1 MRPAAR
7 PADNLLA
14 SHDAASLATWLEVRG
29 ETASAARA
37 TVAKVLR
44 YVHRAEGDVAWS
56 DDALAAL
63 GLNRN
68 ARRELLELDPRPS
81 LTIASRA
88 PSGDGAT
95 RLLLAAQDGALVEA
109 VLIPGPGR
117 TTLCVSSQVGCAR
130 ACSFCETGTLG
141 LTRQLT
147 AGEIVDQVRVARAE
161 HARSSAQ
168 PAAPSIGDAAAGGAP
183 PLVNLVFMGMGEPFD
198 NLPEVLRAIRLLTD
212 SRAYD
217 FAPARVTV
225 STVGVADKLAEF
237 FAGTRARLAVS
248 LNAPDDAR
256 RARIMPVN
264 QRFPLAALKE
274 ALARHVPRGRGVLF
288 EYVLFDGVN
297 DAPADADMLAEY
309 VRGLACRVNVIPC
322 NPGPDPA
329 LRPPREEAVTA
340 FLKRLASH
348 GVTTL
353 VRRPRG
359 RDVGGACGQLA
370 GAARRSLPLLLGE
383 EQGPLT
389 PMAT

>member
-1 MRPAAR
+1 MERSSAR
-7 PADNLLA
+7 PARLSDNLFA

-37 TVAKVLR
+37 TVVKVIR
-44 YVHRAEGDVAWS
+44 HVHRAKGDVAWS
-56 DDALAAL
+56 DATLEAL
-63 GLNRN
+63 GINRN

-88 PSGDGAT
+88 PSDDGSM
-95 RLLLAAQDGALVEA
+95 RMLLAAQDGALVEA
-109 VLIPGPGR
+109 VLIPAPGR

-141 LTRQLT
+141 LTRQLS
-147 AGEIVDQVRVARAE
+147 AGEIVDQVRVALAE
-161 HARSSAQ
+161 HGAR
-168 PAAPSIGDAAAGGAP
+168 GGEP

-212 SRAYD
+212 GRAYD

-225 STVGVADKLAEF
+225 STVGVADKLGEF

-264 QRFPLAALKE
+264 VRFPLAELKE
-274 ALARHVPRGRGVLF
+274 ALARHVPHGRGVLF

-297 DAPADADMLAEY
+297 DGVADADLLVEY
-309 VRGLACRVNVIPC
+309 VRGLRCRVNVIPC

-329 LRPPREEAVTA
+329 LRPPSDEAVTA
-340 FLKRLASH
+340 FLHRLMSQ

-370 GAARRSLPLLLGE
+370 GAARRSLPVVG
-383 EQGPLT
+383 
-389 PMAT
+389 A

>member
-1 MRPAAR
+1 MRPAER
-7 PADNLLA
+7 SLDNLFA

-37 TVAKVLR
+37 TTAKAIR
-44 YVHRAEGDVAWS
+44 HVHRSGGEIAW
-56 DDALAAL
+56 DDAAL
-63 GLNRN
+63 EGLGINKN
-68 ARRELLELDPRPS
+68 ARRELLKLDPRVS
-81 LTIASRA
+81 LTVASRA
-88 PSGDGAT
+88 PSEDGSM
-95 RLLLAAQDGALVEA
+95 RMLLRAKDGALVEA

-130 ACSFCETGTLG
+130 ACSFCETGSLG
-141 LTRQLT
+141 LSRQLS
-147 AGEIVDQVRVARAE
+147 AGEIVDQVRVALAE
-161 HARSSAQ
+161 HAAR
-168 PAAPSIGDAAAGGAP
+168 GGEP

-212 SRAYD
+212 GRAYD

-225 STVGVADKLAEF
+225 STVGVVDKLGEF
-237 FAGTRARLAVS
+237 FAGTKARLAVS

-274 ALARHVPRGRGVLF
+274 ALRVHVPRGRGVLF

-297 DAPADADMLAEY
+297 DAIEDADLLAEY
-309 VRGLACRVNVIPC
+309 VRDLRCRVNVIPC

-329 LRPPREEAVTA
+329 LRPPSEEAVTA
-340 FLKRLASH
+340 FLRRLASL

-370 GAARRSLPLLLGE
+370 GAARRVLPMVDG
-383 EQGPLT
+383 
-389 PMAT
+389 